1 MKQFILDRIKEQKI
15 FTDYAI
21 PVANFS
27 DNEFTLSTEK
37 LEAVMIIRL
46 SQSVN
51 FMEHMG
57 GEGSGFD
64 RWEEPHTIDT
74 FMDIIDIYNEVGS
87 NVTKTFSKKG
97 LIEIEKAL
105 QTMIESMQLNG
116 SLPIQENTLL

>member
-37 LEAVMIIRL
+37 LEAVMVIRL
-46 SQSVN
+46 DQGV
-51 FMEHMG
+51 ELLTHK
-57 GEGSGFD
+57 
-64 RWEEPHTIDT
+64 REENVGLEEWDEPR
-74 FMDIIDIYNEVGS
+74 DIEAFVKITDIYDSDGMNA
-87 NVTKTFSKKG
+87 TKDYSKQD
-97 LIEIEKAL
+97 LIDIEKAL
-105 QTMIESMQLNG
+105 QTMIEEMQLNG

>member
-1 MKQFILDRIKEQKI
+1 MKTFILEKIKGKEI

-37 LEAVMIIRL
+37 LEVVMVIRL
-46 SQSVN
+46 DQGV
-51 FMEHMG
+51 ELLTHP
-57 GEGSGFD
+57 
-64 RWEEPHTIDT
+64 REENVGLEEWDEPK
-74 FMDIIDIYNEVGS
+74 DIEAFVKITDIYNSDGM
-87 NVTKTFSKKG
+87 NATKKFSKQD

-105 QTMIESMQLNG
+105 QTMIEEMQMNG

>member
-37 LEAVMIIRL
+37 LEAVMVIRL
-46 SQSVN
+46 DQGVELLSHKK
-51 FMEHMG
+51 EWTT
-57 GEGSGFD
+57 GFEAWD
-64 RWEEPHTIDT
+64 EIKDVEAFVKIT
-74 FMDIIDIYNEVGS
+74 DIYSSDGW
-87 NVTKTFSKKG
+87 NVTKDYSKQD

-105 QTMIESMQLNG
+105 QIMIEEMQLNG